1 MERMDTGADADV
13 VVLALAA
20 GRLTVPVELRSR
32 DESRQ
37 AWRLLAHVQVGYR
50 GALPR
55 LTADESSAFFAEM
68 AALLERADDALART
82 PGVPLAQA
90 LGLPL
95 PATPPEPARHQPP
108 TTLCALPFRALDID
122 TQGHA
127 RPCCLF
133 AEPLRD
139 ETGRPFSV
147 REHGLTEIW
156 QSAALAK
163 LRQDMLD
170 GKQVPACARCWQA
183 EAVGAQSRREY
194 YFLRRP
200 ELATADLSK
209 TVRLEDL
216 SLCPGNLCNLK
227 CRTCGP
233 ASSSSVALEWRNL
246 PETAAQL
253 PIIQRAR
260 QEVPP
265 IENWLLDNDVM
276 RLSLQ
281 ALSRQLQR
289 VEFVGGEP
297 SVIDAHFDLLRDW
310 VAMGRAKEIEL
321 DYTLNGTRIP
331 EAARELWPA
340 FRRVNVRVSLDAVGA
355 RFEYLR
361 YPAKWSTVSQNTLWF
376 REIGANVH
384 VVVNAT
390 LSAYNVL
397 YLHELIA
404 WAHAQELILGLS
416 PVFDPPYFD
425 PAILPDA
432 AKRAVAA
439 TLMPLPLTGELRQNV
454 EGLLLALDRRPASA
468 ADQALFFAQTHLI
481 DAVRGQSFAQTFP
494 ELAAFLD
501 WDDRLTRIP
510 RPV

>member
-1 MERMDTGADADV
+1 MDTGADADV
-13 VVLALAA
+13 VVLPLAA
-20 GRLTVPVELRSR
+20 GRLTVPVELRRR

-37 AWRLLAHVQVGYR
+37 AWRRLARVQVGYR
-50 GALPR
+50 GALPP
-55 LTADESSAFFAEM
+55 LTAAESSAFFAEM
-68 AALLERADDALART
+68 AALAERADAALAQT
-82 PGVPLAQA
+82 PEVSLAQA
-90 LGLPL
+90 LGLP
-95 PATPPEPARHQPP
+95 PPSASRQAVHRQSPP
-108 TTLCALPFRALDID
+108 PTLCALPFRALDID

-133 AEPLRD
+133 ADPLLD
-139 ETGRPFSV
+139 DAGRPFSV
-147 REHGLTEIW
+147 REHGLAEIW
-156 QSAALAK
+156 QSASLAK
-163 LRQDMLD
+163 VRQDLLD
-170 GKQVPACARCWQA
+170 GTQIPACARCWQA
-183 EAVGAQSRREY
+183 EAVGAQSRREV
-194 YFLRRP
+194 YFHRRP
-200 ELATADLSK
+200 ELLAVDLSK

-216 SLCPGNLCNLK
+216 SLCPGNLCNLR
-227 CRTCGP
+227 CRTCSP
-233 ASSSSVALEWRNL
+233 ASSSSVALEWRDL
-246 PETAAQL
+246 PDTAAQL
-253 PIIQRAR
+253 PIVQRMR
-260 QEVPP
+260 QQVLQTQ
-265 IENWLLDNDVM
+265 NWLLDNDVM
-276 RLSLQ
+276 RPSLQ
-281 ALSRQLQR
+281 ALSGQLQR

-331 EAARELWPA
+331 EAARALWPA

-361 YPAKWSTVSQNTLWF
+361 HPAKWSVVAQNVLQF
-376 REIGANVH
+376 REIGKNVH

-404 WAHAQELILGLS
+404 WAQAQALILGLS
-416 PVFDPPYFD
+416 PVFVPPYFD

-432 AKRAVAA
+432 AKQAVAA
-439 TLMPLPLTGELRQNV
+439 TLAPLPLTGELRQNV
-454 EGLLLALDRRPASA
+454 EGLLLALDRQPASA
-468 ADQALFFAQTHLI
+468 ADQELFFAHTHTI

-501 WDDRLTRIP
+501 WDDRLKRNA